1 MPPCCSAISASPVYQ
16 RKATKQ
22 KLWIS
27 SDETTTTTKKNFSLS
42 LTFLMGK
49 FLYVEFQRAE
59 KTSWQNNNPKKISI
73 LRQSG
78 CMMRHCSPWGLAVP
92 SSTAVSEYTMWH
104 SARNILFGCVCQN
117 KLFLCFIPDLFVSQ
131 HPWEQ
136 TTKEALIRYSL
147 YSWNE
152 LCN

>member
-1 MPPCCSAISASPVYQ
+1 MPPCCSAISSSPVYQ

-22 KLWIS
+22 NLCIR
-27 SDETTTTTKKNFSLS
+27 SDETTNKRTFHFLSLSSWASFCMWNSREQKRLPDKTTTPRKFP
-42 LTFLMGK
+42 FLV
-49 FLYVEFQRAE
+49 L
-59 KTSWQNNNPKKISI
+59 
-73 LRQSG
+73 QSG
-78 CMMRHCSPWGLAVP
+78 YMMRLCSPWRLAVP
-92 SSTAVSEYTMWH
+92 STTVVSEYTTWH
-104 SARNILFGCVCQN
+104 SAKYILFGRVCQN

-152 LCN
+152 SCN